1 MSDKASS
8 RDGGSSV
15 TGLTVPMPP
24 GRRQSRTTD
33 GVPMNAAAAYRR
45 GSISRRPSIAGM
57 SHHSRPYGTQQTV
70 KFENTYRIDPD
81 KNCKFH
87 AGVVERM
94 LAGLLESFLDGELY
108 EARKCAQISQNL
120 TDVIKGRMKEL
131 SMSRYKFVS
140 NVLIGQNS
148 GQSISFA
155 SRSIWN
161 TATDNF
167 ASATYRN
174 GSLFAV
180 ATVFAVYYE

>member
-131 SMSRYKFVS
+131 ALQVRQQRVDWSEQRSKHQFRQSVHLEYCD
-140 NVLIGQNS
+140 GQLRFCNLP
-148 GQSISFA
+148 Q
-155 SRSIWN
+155 W
-161 TATDNF
+161 
-167 ASATYRN
+167 
-174 GSLFAV
+174 V
-180 ATVFAVYYE
+180 ALRCRHRLRRLLRVD